1 MTLPLPVVWLDGRLL
16 PLAEAKISPLDRGFL
31 FGDGVYEVL
40 PIYRGRAYRLDAHLE
55 RLDRSLRGIG
65 MDPVLDRAGW
75 IAVFSQLVQANGGGD
90 QLLYVQVTRGVEPER
105 NHVPQPGTRPTVF
118 ACVAPLPMPGAEVLE
133 RGTRAVTAADL
144 RWGRCDLKTI
154 ALIGNVLAR
163 SQAATA
169 GASEAILLRDGWLTE
184 GSASSAHIVVSG
196 ELVTPPQSQRILPG
210 TTRGAIFEIA
220 ERAGIAH
227 RERPVSESELRG
239 ADEIILASAGGGIR
253 AVTMLDG
260 TPISDGLPGPIFRLL
275 YDGFL
280 ATRLEFSTTL
290 PA

>member
-1 MTLPLPVVWLDGRLL
+1 MTLPLPQVWLDGRLL

-40 PIYRGRAYRLDAHLE
+40 PIYAGRAYRLDAHLG

-65 MDPVLDRAGW
+65 MEPVMDRSGW
-75 IAVFSQLVQANGGGD
+75 IAVFGQLVHANGGGD

-118 ACVAPLPMPGAEVLE
+118 AFVAPLPAPAAGVLE

-144 RWGRCDLKTI
+144 RWGRCDLKTT

-163 SQAATA
+163 WQAAQA
-169 GASEAILLRDGWLTE
+169 GAGEAILLRDGWLTE
-184 GSASSAHIVVSG
+184 GSASSAHIVAAG
-196 ELVTPPQSQRILPG
+196 ALVTPPQSQRILPG

-220 ERAGIAH
+220 ERTGIACS
-227 RERPVSESELRG
+227 ERPVSESELRG

-253 AVTMLDG
+253 PVTTLDDG
-260 TPISDGLPGPIFRLL
+260 PVGDGLPGPVFRRL

-280 ATRLEFSTTL
+280 ATRQEFSTEL
-290 PA
+290 SG